1 MSFKERRKGNAS
13 LACILQPLHY
23 NPHYMKL
30 NQPLYGFLVGLV
42 LPALGLFVVYLL
54 LFGHWD
60 FGFFWNALWRDGRL
74 AAKVIS
80 LSLLANLIPFALT
93 NRKYYFF
100 AKGIFIVSMLYVVL
114 IIMLRFV
121 W

>member
-1 MSFKERRKGNAS
+1 M
-13 LACILQPLHY
+13 ACILQPLCP
-23 NPHYMKL
+23 NPLFMKF
-30 NQPLYGFLVGLV
+30 NQPVIGFLVGLV
-42 LPALGLFVVYLL
+42 LPVIGLFVVHLL
-54 LFGHWD
+54 LFGHQD
-60 FGFFWNALWRDGRL
+60 FGFFWDAIWRDGKL

-114 IIMLRFV
+114 VLMLRFV
-121 W
+121 WN